1 MSLKINEKPSIGS
14 SVGVVLN
21 NGNLV
26 ITMTVQGYHNENII
40 ARLNDSVLYELN
52 DSVLYELKLQ
62 KFIFE
67 NDNIQYWWVPV

>member
-14 SVGVVLN
+14 SVGVVLS

-26 ITMTVQGYHNENII
+26 TTMTVQGYHNENII
-40 ARLNDSVLYELN
+40 ARLNDSVLYKLR
-52 DSVLYELKLQ
+52 LQ

>member
-1 MSLKINEKPSIGS
+1 MSLKINKQPSIGS
-14 SVGVVLN
+14 SVGVVLS

-26 ITMTVQGYHNENII
+26 TTMTVQGYHNENII
-40 ARLNDSVLYELN
+40 ARLNDSVLYELR
-52 DSVLYELKLQ
+52 LQ

>member
-14 SVGVVLN
+14 SVGVVLDN
-21 NGNLV
+21 SKFV
-26 ITMTVQGYHNENII
+26 TTMTVQGYHNENII
-40 ARLNDSVLYELN
+40 ARLNDSVLYKLR
-52 DSVLYELKLQ
+52 LQ